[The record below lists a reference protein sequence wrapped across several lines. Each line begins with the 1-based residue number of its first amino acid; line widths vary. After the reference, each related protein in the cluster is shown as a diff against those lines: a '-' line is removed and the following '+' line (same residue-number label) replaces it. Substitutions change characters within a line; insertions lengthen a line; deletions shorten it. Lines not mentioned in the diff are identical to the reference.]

1 MPVDTKP
8 TIDLAKHYDAD
19 TLRSFTTEEY
29 ETRKRLYAERN
40 DVYAAADRECR
51 MGKPIPQQGLS
62 LDDLIKKWGTLQP
75 LIQQYLDL
83 DGQIKR
89 LDGKSEN
96 TGE

>member
-1 MPVDTKP
+1 
-8 TIDLAKHYDAD
+8 
-19 TLRSFTTEEY
+19 
-29 ETRKRLYAERN
+29 
-40 DVYAAADRECR
+40 
-51 MGKPIPQQGLS
+51 LS

-89 LDGKSEN
+89 LDDKSES